1 MQENFVLKAKRAIKK
16 IAAIGAGTAMLGM
29 TVSSALALDLATDYP
44 NKFVDNLAIVVG
56 SEGAVSEDSI
66 GAIDL
71 AFDIQY
77 NAKTCVPS
85 GGSTVTVSGGVSE
98 DIPLGLG
105 IADSSSKTLDVTLE
119 DDDIDTLLD
128 TTITYQS
135 SDYDVSEMVLLG
147 QDNKNVNVSTSLT
160 ASDDD
165 YETDVVLEVER
176 DAIKYYYMFDETI
189 QPNLSTTSDPL
200 EIKFLGKTLKI
211 TSISTTADN
220 KFTAYVG
227 TEFFLNVGDS
237 VTVEG
242 KKVTL
247 ENVGSGGAIVVSVD
261 GVTETISASGTE
273 TVNGIEISNDET
285 FYEDNK
291 DQRSATLFVGKDSQE
306 TYTDGDPYIGED
318 DDDPNW
324 VWDIDNL
331 NDNKATSIS
340 SSADASTTG
349 PKLGIENDF
358 YWNDDTDNPASVGD
372 CIDLPNNY
380 VSICLDSLTVADD
393 SYATYTIEYE
403 DSADFSKTFAGN
415 SSVGAVYI
423 HTPQS
428 EGLLV
433 DYDQLTGANIS
444 KDEKTDKIWLT
455 GNGSDMWVLYEDT
468 SASKPFYAGWVTN
481 ETEVNIVDINYDNT
495 KDTDIQI
502 YASKDDDAI
511 NLTFVP
517 YDATD
522 LPGYE
527 DNITMTFSLDSSGE
541 QVTALGT
548 TLSSE
553 ESSELIWQGANTS
566 TNIGTKD
573 EDHRTRYG
581 IIIRDPKSHG
591 ASDEVVLEIP
601 GDQVQANIVVKGT
614 ASTTSST
621 SGETCTVAQ
630 VTPTNLL
637 SNEVSDPT
645 MYNLILVGG
654 PRANPLV
661 TTVFGITGDAW
672 PLSAGEAMVRLAANG
687 EKLAMVV
694 AGTTAIDTRRAAKAI
709 RSGAVSLSGTEAVL
723 ATVSD
728 TVTVKEGTA

>member
-1 MQENFVLKAKRAIKK
+1 MQENFVLKAKKAIKK

-29 TVSSALALDLATDYP
+29 TVGSALAMDLATDYP
-44 NKFVDNLAIVVG
+44 NSFVDNLAIVVG
-56 SEGAVSEDSI
+56 SEGSVSEDSI

-85 GGSTVTVSGGVSE
+85 GGTTVTVTGGVTE

-105 IADSSSKTLDVTLE
+105 IADSSAKTLDTTLE

-128 TTITYQS
+128 TTVTFQS
-135 SDYDVSEMVLLG
+135 SDYDVSELIVFG
-147 QDNKNVNVSTSLT
+147 QDSKNVNVSTSLT

-176 DAIKYYYMFDETI
+176 DAIKYYYAFDETI

-211 TSISTTADN
+211 TSISTTAAN

-227 TEFFLNVGDS
+227 TEYFLNVGDS

-247 ENVGSGGAIVVSVD
+247 SNVGSGGAIVVEVD
-261 GVTETISASGTE
+261 GVTETIASSGTE

-291 DQRSATLFVGKDSQE
+291 DQRSATLFVGKDAQE

-318 DDDPNW
+318 DTDPMW
-324 VWDIDNL
+324 IWDIDNL
-331 NDNKATSIS
+331 NTNLATTIS
-340 SSADASTTG
+340 STADASTTG

-358 YWNDDTDNPASVGD
+358 YWNDDSDNPAAIGD

-380 VSICLDSLTVADD
+380 VSICADSLTVADD
-393 SYATYTIEYE
+393 NYATFTIEFE
-403 DSADFSKTFAGN
+403 DSGDFSKTFAGN
-415 SSVGAVYI
+415 SSVGSVYI
-423 HTPQS
+423 HTPQT
-428 EGLLV
+428 EGMLV
-433 DYDQLTGANIS
+433 DYDQYTVANLS
-444 KDEKTDKIWLT
+444 KDEKTDSMWLF
-455 GNGSDMWVLYEDT
+455 GNGTDMWVLYEDT
-468 SASKPFYAGWVTN
+468 SANKPYYAGSVANATDA
-481 ETEVNIVDINYDNT
+481 NIADVNYDNT
-495 KDTDIQI
+495 KGDDLRI
-502 YASKDDDAI
+502 YAWTDNDYI
-511 NLTFVP
+511 NVTFMP
-517 YDATD
+517 YEATD
-522 LPGYE
+522 LPFYD
-527 DNITMTFSLDSSGE
+527 DNITIVFNLDSNGE
-541 QVTALGT
+541 QVSSLGA

-553 ESSELIWQGANTS
+553 EANELYWTGPAS
-566 TNIGTKD
+566 TTIGTKD
-573 EDHRTRYG
+573 EDHRTKYG
-581 IIIRDPKSHG
+581 IIVRDPKSHG

-614 ASTTSST
+614 AATTSSA

-661 TTVFGITGDAW
+661 TTVFGIAGDAW

-709 RSGAVSLSGTEAVL
+709 RSGTVSLSGTEAVL